1 MGISKVAIGELK
13 KGDEIHVV
21 RRGTVF
27 DFRRDVDDRG
37 DADPIVFVVDRTEY
51 SGPNPAQIKAGMA
64 VNKSPEYTIHG
75 RVKGMA
81 GTYKIGPFHVSSK
94 VRKVV
99 PDPAPSPAVTGL
111 ILDGA
116 KGTATLVVE
125 IRIDGP
131 DGRTYMVSAE
141 TEGKAEVKVI

>member
-1 MGISKVAIGELK
+1 MGIRKVAIGELK

-27 DFRRDVDDRG
+27 DLRRDVDDRG
-37 DADPIVFVVDRTEY
+37 DAEPIVFVVDRTEY
-51 SGPNPAQIKAGMA
+51 TGSTPAQIKAGTTTS
-64 VNKSPEYTIHG
+64 KSPEYIIHG
-75 RVKGMA
+75 RVKSMT

-94 VRKVV
+94 VRQVV
-99 PDPAPSPAVTGL
+99 PDPSPTVAGL

-131 DGRTYMVSAE
+131 DGRTYTVSAE